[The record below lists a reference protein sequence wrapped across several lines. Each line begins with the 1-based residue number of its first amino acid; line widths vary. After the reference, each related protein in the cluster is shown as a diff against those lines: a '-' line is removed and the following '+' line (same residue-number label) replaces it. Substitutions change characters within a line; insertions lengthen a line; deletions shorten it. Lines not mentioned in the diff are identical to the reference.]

1 MIKEKNAEEKMKKEY
16 ERPVLKI
23 LFLEDT
29 IVTST
34 DPYEFDVDWG
44 YNIFE

>member
-1 MIKEKNAEEKMKKEY
+1 MKKEY

-34 DPYEFDVDWG
+34 DPYEFDVDCG

>member
-1 MIKEKNAEEKMKKEY
+1 MKKEY

-23 LFLEDT
+23 LVLEDM

-34 DPYEFDVDWG
+34 DPYEFDVDWR